1 MLLGMNGLKERQ
13 NKDIFRSNAL
23 IVAGGTLNVSGSI
36 TANGQGLA
44 EVKPDGCLSQPV
56 KG

>member
-36 TANGQGLA
+36 TANSFIYTLQ
-44 EVKPDGCLSQPV
+44 
-56 KG
+56 